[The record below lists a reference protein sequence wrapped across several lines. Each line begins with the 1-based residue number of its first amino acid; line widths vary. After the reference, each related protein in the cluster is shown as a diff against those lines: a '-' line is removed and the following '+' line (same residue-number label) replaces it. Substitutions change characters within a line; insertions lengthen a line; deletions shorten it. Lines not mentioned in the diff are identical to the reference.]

1 MVCFAPIY
9 SRPISIGM
17 KATIQHGH
25 PRMPSIT
32 QVEADYEEDGI
43 MVDIHRYTGIVMVYI
58 YDTDENCIKT
68 TMGNIVRNG
77 NIIVDVTDLVAGKY
91 TFSVVLS
98 NATYEGLFQLE

>member
-1 MVCFAPIY
+1 
-9 SRPISIGM
+9 
-17 KATIQHGH
+17 
-25 PRMPSIT
+25 
-32 QVEADYEEDGI
+32 
-43 MVDIHRYTGIVMVYI
+43 MVYI

-68 TMGNIVRNG
+68 TTGNIVRNG